1 MNVVPS
7 IFDLG
12 TCGRTNYPKH
22 QRCQTCRKGRNNG
35 RSGGGRGGAPGGGRN
50 SQKKE
55 IDWAVNTFKET
66 LKEIEKN
73 QIHQ

>member
-55 IDWAVNTFKET
+55 IDWASSG
-66 LKEIEKN
+66 L
-73 QIHQ
+73 